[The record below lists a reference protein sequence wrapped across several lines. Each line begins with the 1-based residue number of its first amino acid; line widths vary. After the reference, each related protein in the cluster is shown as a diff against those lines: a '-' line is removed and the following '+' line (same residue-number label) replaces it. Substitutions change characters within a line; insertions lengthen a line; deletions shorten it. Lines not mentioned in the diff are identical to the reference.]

1 MSVALHITYDDY
13 LHMID
18 AGAFDTMRDKRI
30 ELIHG
35 ELREMSPPGEPHSEY
50 VSRVNH
56 WSVLEPPRNR
66 VKVRVQDPIAIPGLD
81 SAPQPDIV
89 WAKPKNYGDHFPQ
102 PDEVF
107 LVIEVAD
114 SSLRYDCGEKAD
126 LYAAGGI
133 KDYWVVDVA
142 AKLVHIFRQPQKD
155 GFTQRSTAKLG
166 EQIRPLAFPDVVLDL
181 AELFAS

>member
-13 LHMID
+13 VHMIA

-35 ELREMSPPGEPHSEY
+35 ELREMSPPGHPHSEV
-50 VSRVNH
+50 VSRVTH

-66 VKVRVQDPIAIPGLD
+66 VKVRIQDPIAVPEQD

-89 WAKPKNYGDHFPQ
+89 WAKPKSYGDHYPQ
-102 PDEVF
+102 PNEVL

-114 SSLRYDCGEKAD
+114 SSLDYDCGEKAE
-126 LYAAGGI
+126 LYALGGI

-142 AKLVHIFRQPQKD
+142 NQAIHVFRQPSKA
-155 GFTQRSTAKLG
+155 GFAKRTRVQLG
-166 EQIRPLAFPDVVLDL
+166 EQISPLAFPDVALDL
-181 AELFAS
+181 TALFAK

>member
-1 MSVALHITYDDY
+1 MSVALHITFDDY
-13 LHMID
+13 QHMIE

-35 ELREMSPPGEPHSEY
+35 ELREMSPPGHPHSEI

-66 VKVRVQDPIAIPGLD
+66 VKVRIQDPIAIPEHD

-89 WAKPKNYGDHFPQ
+89 WAKPKSYGDHYPQ
-102 PDEVF
+102 PSEVF

-114 SSLRYDCGEKAD
+114 SSLDYDCGEKAE
-126 LYAAGGI
+126 LYAFGGI
-133 KDYWVVDVA
+133 KDYWVVDVQSR
-142 AKLVHIFRQPQKD
+142 VIHVFRKPSKA
-155 GFTQRSTAKLG
+155 GFAQRTVIKLG
-166 EQIRPLAFPDVVLDL
+166 EQIRPLAFPDVALDPT
-181 AELFAS
+181 ALFAK